1 MPQFAQQLLPPA
13 HVLAEQLR
21 MSYRQ
26 LPAALRLGVI
36 LAVGLCWLFYGA
48 IPEDIM
54 FGWLAAIIIFS
65 LIRFLS
71 LKQIATEQF
80 SEEQANHYA
89 RRYTVT
95 AFLLGS
101 TWASVAFLLPYVGN
115 EDRIL
120 IFVLLIAISGGA
132 LTTTAAH
139 VISFYSYTYPIMG
152 AYAAH
157 AFVLGERMWLLVGLL
172 TVIYMLYMTIAAW
185 KLYISLQETII
196 LRYKWQ
202 ETADDLDRVKQELN
216 TELISRKNAEK
227 RLTKVMVEL
236 ERAVNNLEELAAI
249 DELTGIP
256 NRRSFDAA
264 IAREWSRARRE
275 HSSIA
280 LLMIDVDYFKK
291 YNDLYHHQKGDE
303 ALRSVAKT
311 LGQYAQRPGD
321 MAARYGGEEFALILV
336 NSSEGH
342 VNRLADQLRRNVRE
356 LQIEH
361 EGSESGGYLTVSIG
375 TAISND
381 PGDDDYSALI
391 RAADHALYDAKRA
404 GRNQVKSAL
413 A

>member
-1 MPQFAQQLLPPA
+1 MTQFAQQLLPPA

-36 LAVGLCWLFYGA
+36 LAVGLCWLFYGV
-48 IPEDIM
+48 IPENIM

-65 LIRFLS
+65 LVRFLS

-80 SEEQANHYA
+80 SEEQAVHYA
-89 RRYTVT
+89 RLYSVT

-139 VISFYSYTYPIMG
+139 VISFYSYTFPIMG

-157 AFVLGERMWLLVGLL
+157 AFVLEERMWLLVGLL

-202 ETADDLDRVKQELN
+202 ETADSLDRVKQELN

-303 ALRSVAKT
+303 TLRSVARI

-336 NSSEGH
+336 NSSEEH
-342 VNRLADQLRRNVRE
+342 VNRLAEQLRRNVRE
-356 LQIEH
+356 LQIVH

-381 PGDDDYSALI
+381 PGDDDYTALI
-391 RAADHALYDAKRA
+391 SAADHALYEAKNA
-404 GRNQVKSAL
+404 GRNQVKSAQ